1 MSSIIERIYYH
12 GVPIDNLSPSQAENR
27 VFSLIE
33 GERTGNHIV
42 TLTIPMYLEA
52 RRDPRF
58 GEVLNQA
65 ALVIPESIGLRVASI
80 LHPPQLVRIPGVELA
95 SSLVEKCAAYGK
107 KVTLFGSDEASRE
120 TAAVNLKTKHPSSNV
135 NTVPGNYSF
144 DDSKQTQEILE
155 KLNRLAPDLA
165 IMAGSQIEAESWI
178 NRWIVNQLSSVKVV
192 GNFGQTIDVW
202 SGRRNNYSLTR
213 KLGFEWLLRI
223 VIANPQR
230 READLHIMLTFGK
243 LVLLDLLN
251 QAIQQKEAY

>member
-1 MSSIIERIYYH
+1 MPPIIERVYYH
-12 GVPIDNLSPSQAENR
+12 GIAIDRLSCSQAEKCI
-27 VFSLIE
+27 SGLIE
-33 GERTGNHIV
+33 GQRTGNHIV

-65 ALVIPESIGLRVASI
+65 ALVIPESIGLQVASI
-80 LHPPQLVRIPGVELA
+80 IHPPRLVRTPGVELA
-95 SSLVEKCAAYGK
+95 SSLVEKCAAQGN
-107 KVTLFGSDEASRE
+107 KVVLFGSDEASRE
-120 TAAVNLKTKHPSSNV
+120 TAAVNLKTKHPSLNV
-135 NTVPGNYSF
+135 NTIQGDYNFY
-144 DDSKQTQEILE
+144 DTKQSQVVIDR
-155 KLNRLAPDLA
+155 LNRLAPDLA

-192 GNFGQTIDVW
+192 GNFGQTIDVLA
-202 SGRRNNYSLTR
+202 GRRNNYSLAR

-223 VIANPQR
+223 VMANPQR
-230 READLHIMLTFGK
+230 REANLHMMIVFGK